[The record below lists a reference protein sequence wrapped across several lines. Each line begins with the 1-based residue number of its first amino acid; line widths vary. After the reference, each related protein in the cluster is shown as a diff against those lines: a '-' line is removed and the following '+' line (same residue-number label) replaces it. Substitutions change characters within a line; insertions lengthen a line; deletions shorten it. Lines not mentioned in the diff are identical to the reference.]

1 MLNTQDVVKVKRK
14 NIYGV
19 VIDKVGFQF
28 YTVLEPNSYDVSLAD
43 SDGNYVPMK
52 KYKEKDLVVVK
63 RKSQIEQVKKTFLL
77 WLAFYKKVN
86 PHFNAFIKE
95 RS

>member
-1 MLNTQDVVKVKRK
+1 MLNTQDIVKVRRK

-19 VIDKVGFQF
+19 VMDEVGYQV
-28 YTVLEPNSYDVSLAD
+28 YTVLEPNSDDVSFTD
-43 SDGNYVPMK
+43 SYSSLPIK
-52 KYKEKDLVVVK
+52 EYKEKDLVVVK

-95 RS
+95 RL

>member
-1 MLNTQDVVKVKRK
+1 MLNTQDVVKVRNK

-19 VIDKVGFQF
+19 VIERVGFQF
-28 YTVLEPNSYDVSLAD
+28 YRVLEPNSYDVSLAD

-86 PHFNAFIKE
+86 QHFNAFIKE

>member
-1 MLNTQDVVKVKRK
+1 MLNTQDIVKVRNK

-19 VIDKVGFQF
+19 VIEKVGFQF
-28 YTVLEPNSYDVSLAD
+28 YRVLEPNSYDGSLAD

>member
-1 MLNTQDVVKVKRK
+1 MLNTQDVVKVRNK

-19 VIDKVGFQF
+19 VIDKVDYQV
-28 YTVLEPNSYDVSLAD
+28 YMVIEPNSYDVSLAD
-43 SDGNYVPMK
+43 SDRNYVPMK
-52 KYKEKDLVVVK
+52 KYKEKDLIVVK

>member
-1 MLNTQDVVKVKRK
+1 MLNTQDVVKVKNK
-14 NIYGV
+14 NIDGV

-52 KYKEKDLVVVK
+52 KYKEKDLVVVQ

>member
-1 MLNTQDVVKVKRK
+1 MLNIQDVVKVKRK

-28 YTVLEPNSYDVSLAD
+28 YRVLEPNSYDVSLAD